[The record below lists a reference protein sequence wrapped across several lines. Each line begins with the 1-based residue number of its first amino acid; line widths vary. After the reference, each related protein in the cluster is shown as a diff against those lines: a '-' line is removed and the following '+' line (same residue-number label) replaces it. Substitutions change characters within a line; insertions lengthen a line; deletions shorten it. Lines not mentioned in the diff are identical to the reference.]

1 MRDMRKW
8 YMRLLLMLASAF
20 MWFHLFISM
29 FMNLYVREEG
39 FLTYQLRPFIYLS
52 NFLETYIFHGD
63 VFKEVICVF
72 ALITIIGPL
81 LWPRIFIWPVM
92 AVNLFICVGSINLI
106 WRHFMLSPLH
116 GSGPWGTLDASDWLV
131 VREFFIFFSGLFV
144 ALLLP
149 AAVRLVKKSGW
160 YQRRFIL

>member
-1 MRDMRKW
+1 MRDIRKW

-29 FMNLYVREEG
+29 FMSLYAREEG
-39 FLTYQLRPFIYLS
+39 FLNYQLRPFIYLN
-52 NFLETYIFHGD
+52 NFLETYISNGNIIEGLF
-63 VFKEVICVF
+63 CVL

-81 LWPRIFIWPVM
+81 KWPRIFIWPVM

-106 WRHFMLSPLH
+106 WRHFMVSPLH

-131 VREFFIFFSGLFV
+131 VREFFIFSSGLFV

-149 AAVRLVKKSGW
+149 AALHLVTQSGW
-160 YQRRFIL
+160 YQRRWN